1 MNFLCFTALPSPPAA
16 AAAAAQPQPPL
27 PEVAGPQ
34 EFHPSPP
41 TPFRTTCSSLPIS
54 LSQYPCSNSITNRG
68 LYIPLRRPRLQIN
81 CPQVSHQQFFEVA
94 PAGVSGGRR
103 HITVMHVYLSL
114 ICHHIS
120 MSVYL
125 SLHLCMRIDAEI
137 HRPAHTCMLSTHIHA
152 YVSIHTSRRIYC
164 SLHPTVPSILSPKEH
179 NTSWRR
185 ERWIHNLEHLSCAGG

>member
-94 PAGVSGGRR
+94 PAGGSGVDKGAATSQSCLLISHVS
-103 HITVMHVYLSL
+103 I
-114 ICHHIS
+114 
-120 MSVYL
+120 SVYL
-125 SLHLCMRIDAEI
+125 SLHLCKRIDAET
-137 HRPAHTCMLSTHIHA
+137 HRPAHTCMVSTHIHT

-164 SLHPTVPSILSPKEH
+164 SVRPIVPSILSPKEH
-179 NTSWRR
+179 NNSWRR
-185 ERWIHNLEHLSCAGG
+185 ER